1 MSDPSLQKMLEFTR
15 RVVHLHVD
23 DITHDESLIQPEPG
37 GNCLN
42 WVLGHIIA
50 TRNLELQKLHQAPLW
65 NEETA
70 APYRQGSK
78 GIRRGAT
85 GVQPLANLL
94 ADFDRSNDI
103 LSAKFTALTDAEAAA
118 PLGAG
123 TVRDSL
129 VFFRMHEAYHAGQI
143 SLLRRLIGKPGAIK

>member
-1 MSDPSLQKMLEFTR
+1 MPDPSLLKMLEFTR
-15 RVVHLHVD
+15 KVVHLHVD
-23 DITHDESLIQPEPG
+23 DVTHDESLIQPEPG

-50 TRNLELQKLHQAPLW
+50 TRNLELQKFGHAPIW
-65 NEETA
+65 VEQTA
-70 APYRQGSK
+70 APYRQGSE
-78 GIRRGAT
+78 GIRKDAPGT
-85 GVQPLANLL
+85 QPLANLL
-94 ADFDRSNDI
+94 ADFDSSNDI